1 MKQVQIPRLR
11 SRRVGRWSQRKSPRR
26 CREGQET
33 WHGGYDQTHDIE
45 LIRSVLG
52 LRVRCLELQLYF
64 FWGLADQV
72 ELMLQLAD
80 DKKVLKQ
87 LEDDPHVK
95 TLDD

>member
-1 MKQVQIPRLR
+1 MAGGLKGNPRDVAEKGKKLGMADTTELVT
-11 SRRVGRWSQRKSPRR
+11 SSLFGRAQCWGLGFDAWSYS
-26 CREGQET
+26 CT
-33 WHGGYDQTHDIE
+33 
-45 LIRSVLG
+45 L
-52 LRVRCLELQLYF
+52 
-64 FWGLADQV
+64 FWGVADQV